1 MQIGEKLFGSLKQF
15 SLVSEGVLPEVRG
28 VALGDPE
35 GVAGEG
41 AVGEDGLELAEHVT
55 EDEAELG
62 EVAAVRRAV
71 VEHLLLAVLKQ
82 LDGLLALLL
91 QVLEED
97 LEGRR

>member
-1 MQIGEKLFGSLKQF
+1 
-15 SLVSEGVLPEVRG
+15 
-28 VALGDPE
+28 
-35 GVAGEG
+35 
-41 AVGEDGLELAEHVT
+41 VT